1 MVRIVRYH
9 AGMEPAVERYT
20 NGQVVIW
27 AEEVDG
33 RIVVCPED
41 GEDFEL
47 ALERFPFE
55 RVGHSVCLSGTGESH
70 FSLDM
75 ESVAA

>member
-1 MVRIVRYH
+1 
-9 AGMEPAVERYT
+9 MEPEVERYT
-20 NGQVVIW
+20 NGQVVVW

-33 RIVVCPED
+33 RIVVCPD
-41 GEDFEL
+41 GGEDFEL
-47 ALERFPFE
+47 AVERFPFE
-55 RVGHSVCLSGTGESH
+55 RVGHSVCLSVTGESH